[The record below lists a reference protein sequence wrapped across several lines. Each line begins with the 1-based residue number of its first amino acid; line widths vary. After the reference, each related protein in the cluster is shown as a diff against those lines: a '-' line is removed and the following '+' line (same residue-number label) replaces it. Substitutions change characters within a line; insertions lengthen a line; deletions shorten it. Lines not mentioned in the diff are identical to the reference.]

1 MDTHSR
7 RDFLKRA
14 CTGAGLLALAPYSS
28 HLLAESR
35 QSAAFGNAFAV
46 PPLDQG
52 QRQGK
57 QVRFV
62 LNMQR
67 GKVAFL
73 PGRETPTLGIN
84 APYSGPVLRVRTGDD
99 VSLQVNNRTGEASIL
114 HWHGF
119 RLPAVMDGGPHQSI
133 PPGGSWTA
141 RFEVRQDASTCWY
154 HSHQHNQTG
163 QQVYRG
169 LAGMFIIDDGQSS
182 SLDIPSRYGVD
193 DIPVIIQDR
202 DFNADGSF
210 RYIGMMP
217 ERMHGKHGSTMLVN
231 GVVTPTLQAQ
241 STLLRLRVLNGSNAR
256 IYKLAFHDN
265 RAFQVI
271 ASDGGFLPQAATV
284 RQLLLAPG
292 ERAELLV
299 DVADRKAIVLKSL
312 RGAIVTNSGM
322 MGGMMARMMGNMG
335 FDQELD
341 ILKIDASQAETSPHR
356 RPQALIR
363 PALLNPRDA
372 ALSRPMQMSM
382 GMMGGGMMMGGM
394 MNRRGGGMGSMFTIN
409 GKAFDM
415 GRTDFQVKRDT
426 PEIWEVSNDSPM
438 QHPFHI
444 HNVQFQV
451 LDRNGRGVAAHET
464 GLKDTVLVNPN
475 ETVRLLM
482 AFRHY
487 SDGRH
492 PYMYHC
498 HNLEH
503 EDQGMM
509 GQFVVV

>member
-7 RDFLKRA
+7 RSFLKLA
-14 CTGAGLLALAPYSS
+14 CAGTGLLALAPYSS
-28 HLLAESR
+28 FLLAENR
-35 QSAAFGNAFAV
+35 QAMPFGNAFVV

-52 QRQGK
+52 LRQGK

-62 LNMQR
+62 LNMQQ
-67 GKVAFL
+67 GKMAFL
-73 PGRETPTLGIN
+73 PGMETPTLGIN
-84 APYSGPVLRVRTGDD
+84 APYSGPVLHARKGDD
-99 VSLQVNNRTGEASIL
+99 VSLQVNNRTEEASIL

-169 LAGMFIIDDGQSS
+169 LAGMFIIDDDRIGT
-182 SLDIPSRYGVD
+182 LDIPSRYGVD
-193 DIPVIIQDR
+193 DLPVIIQDR

-210 RYIGMMP
+210 RYISMMP
-217 ERMHGKHGSTMLVN
+217 ERMHGKHGSTILVN

-284 RQLLLAPG
+284 RQLVLAPG

-312 RGAIVTNSGM
+312 RGAIVANDGM

-341 ILKIDASQAETSPHR
+341 ILRIDASQAETSSHR

-363 PALLNPRDA
+363 PTLLNPRDA
-372 ALSRPMQMSM
+372 RLSRTIQISM

-394 MNRRGGGMGSMFTIN
+394 MNRRGGGMDGMFTIN

-415 GRTDFQVKRDT
+415 DRIDFEAKRDT

-444 HNVQFQV
+444 HNVQFQI
-451 LDRNGRGVAAHET
+451 LERNGRGVAAHET

-482 AFRHY
+482 VFQHY
-487 SDGRH
+487 SDGH
-492 PYMYHC
+492 TPYMYHC